1 MNDFQET
8 AIAIWLRTIFTMWT
22 LTLFYLRTALLR
34 FNHPQ
39 WWQILIGRYKHM
51 LMCLLQMASNFLVI
65 TLITS
70 NPKFSNVDYAPRAS
84 KVFVL
89 SMFLNNIPL
98 YQSIPKSKWNVKCL
112 KQFYDVNMYFLS
124 NGNYISNWKLF
135 LKTNIA

>member
-1 MNDFQET
+1 MNDFQEP
-8 AIAIWLRTIFTMWT
+8 AIAIWLRTSFTMWT
-22 LTLFYLRTALLR
+22 LTLLYLRTALLR

-51 LMCLLQMASNFLVI
+51 SMCLLQMASNFLVI
-65 TLITS
+65 TLIAS

-112 KQFYDVNMYFLS
+112 KAIFMTSIYFLS
-124 NGNYISNWKLF
+124 NGKIITNWQQF
-135 LKTNIA
+135 LKLT